1 MADVAVH
8 QFNNILLG
16 GRGALTPGQLRVHTG
31 GLAWR
36 KLGGGKQVDVQRTDM
51 AGVVWMRVPRGYQL
65 CVRLKAG
72 GKVKFNGFTKADV
85 DSLSPFLAST
95 LGFAPRKSELATS
108 GRNWGDAEI
117 EGTMLGFQVGG
128 KQAFEI
134 SIADVSQTQLSG
146 KNDVLLEFHVDDTA
160 TAAEKDMLVEMS
172 FHVPT
177 SNTTFVGT
185 DDKPSAQIFQEQILA
200 RADVG
205 PSGDEAVV
213 EFEGVH
219 VLTPRGRFK
228 VELHVSHV
236 RLQGMA
242 VDFKIQY
249 KNLARL
255 FVLPKANQP
264 HTYVVVTLDTPIRK
278 GQTLYPHIVLQF
290 PNEETF
296 EGGLSLSDELLTTKY
311 KDRLQPMYKGLV
323 HEVFAQI
330 LRGLSGAKVTRPG
343 SFRSNSDGYAVS
355 TSLKAEEG
363 YLYPLEKSFF
373 FLPKPPTL
381 VLHDEVE
388 YVEFERHGAGTSSIS
403 SSYFDLVIRLR
414 SEQEHQFRNI
424 RRNEYHN
431 LFSFFSDKRLK
442 ILNLGDSHA
451 AAAAGAEAG
460 AGVGGVG
467 VGGVDSD
474 DDAVDPHLNRIR
486 AGGADESD
494 EEDEDFVAGKDEDDG
509 GSQSDSGSS
518 GSGEGSGSD
527 SDSDASRAANEDEEE
542 TAKRKEKARKE
553 KEREKAREEKAG
565 KAASSGAAKR
575 KSKEGAG
582 GGTADDGG
590 KKKRKKK
597 DPDAPKRALSGFM
610 YFSQAQR
617 EQVKKDNPGIA
628 FGDIGKL
635 IGEKWKKMSGEEKA
649 PYESKARD
657 DKARYAD
664 QMRSYKGGAADDD
677 AQD

>member
-1 MADVAVH
+1 MPSRIPRPA
-8 QFNNILLG
+8 Q
-16 GRGALTPGQLRVHTG
+16 TPGQLRVHTG

-85 DSLSPFLAST
+85 DSLSPFLTST

-219 VLTPRGRFK
+219 ILTPRGRFK

-264 HTYVVVTLDTPIRK
+264 HTFVVVTLDTPIRK

-311 KDRLQPMYKGLV
+311 KDRLQPVYKGLV

-343 SFRSNSDGYAVS
+343 SFRSNSDGYAVR

-381 VLHDEVE
+381 VLHDE
-388 YVEFERHGAGTSSIS
+388 
-403 SSYFDLVIRLR
+403 
-414 SEQEHQFRNI
+414 
-424 RRNEYHN
+424 
-431 LFSFFSDKRLK
+431 
-442 ILNLGDSHA
+442 
-451 AAAAGAEAG
+451 
-460 AGVGGVG
+460 
-467 VGGVDSD
+467 
-474 DDAVDPHLNRIR
+474 
-486 AGGADESD
+486 
-494 EEDEDFVAGKDEDDG
+494 
-509 GSQSDSGSS
+509 
-518 GSGEGSGSD
+518 
-527 SDSDASRAANEDEEE
+527 
-542 TAKRKEKARKE
+542 
-553 KEREKAREEKAG
+553 
-565 KAASSGAAKR
+565 
-575 KSKEGAG
+575 
-582 GGTADDGG
+582 
-590 KKKRKKK
+590 
-597 DPDAPKRALSGFM
+597 
-610 YFSQAQR
+610 
-617 EQVKKDNPGIA
+617 
-628 FGDIGKL
+628 
-635 IGEKWKKMSGEEKA
+635 
-649 PYESKARD
+649 
-657 DKARYAD
+657 
-664 QMRSYKGGAADDD
+664 
-677 AQD
+677 

>member
-36 KLGGGKQVDVQRTDM
+36 KLGGGKQVDVARTDM
-51 AGVVWMRVPRGYQL
+51 AALVWMRVPRGFQL

-72 GKVKFNGFTKADV
+72 GKVKFNGFTQQDV
-85 DSLSPFLAST
+85 AALSPFLTST
-95 LGFAPRKSELATS
+95 LGFAPKSKELATS
-108 GRNWGDAEI
+108 GRNWGDADI
-117 EGTMLGFQVGG
+117 DGTMLGFLVGG

-160 TAAEKDMLVEMS
+160 TAAEDTLVEMS
-172 FHVPT
+172 FHIPT
-177 SNTTFVGT
+177 TNTTYVGT
-185 DDKPSAQIFQEQILA
+185 EDKPSAQIFQEHILA
-200 RADVG
+200 KADVG
-205 PSGDEAVV
+205 PSGDESVV

-219 VLTPRGRFK
+219 ILTPRGRFK
-228 VELHVSHV
+228 VELHVSHI

-249 KNLARL
+249 KNLARV

-264 HTYVVVTLDTPIRK
+264 HTFVVVTLDTPIRK

-296 EGGLSLSDELLTTKY
+296 EGGLALSDELLTTKY
-311 KDRLQPMYKGLV
+311 KDRLQPVYKGLV

-330 LRGLSGAKVTRPG
+330 LRGLSGSKVTRPG
-343 SFRSNSDGYAVS
+343 TFRSNSDGYAVR

-414 SEQEHQFRNI
+414 NEQEHQFRNI
-424 RRNEYHN
+424 QRNEYHN
-431 LFSFFSDKRLK
+431 LFSFFSEKRIK

-451 AAAAGAEAG
+451 AAGGGAEAG
-460 AGVGGVG
+460 AGVVGVG
-467 VGGVDSD
+467 VGHLESD

-486 AGGADESD
+486 AGGAEESD
-494 EEDEDFVAGKDEDDG
+494 EEDEDFVAGQEDG
-509 GSQSDSGSS
+509 GSPTESSEGSGSE
-518 GSGEGSGSD
+518 GGSGSD

-565 KAASSGAAKR
+565 KAASSGGAKR
-575 KSKEGAG
+575 KSKEGG
-582 GGTADDGG
+582 GGGGGEESG

-610 YFSQAQR
+610 YFSQSQR
-617 EQVKKDNPGIA
+617 DQIKKDNPGIA

-635 IGEKWKKMSGEEKA
+635 IGEKWKKMSAEEKA
-649 PYESKARD
+649 PYE
-657 DKARYAD
+657 DKAKVDKVRYAD
-664 QMRSYKGGAADDD
+664 QMRSYKGGGGADDAD
-677 AQD
+677 QE